1 MPGLVGRRAPV
12 RRGERGTAW
21 LRGITALAF
30 AGLTLA
36 GCSLVSPVGCGG
48 SIPGAS
54 PACSHGPT
62 GAPGGL
68 SRDAAIAAARRVAP
82 PASADPAVVWASI
95 ERDPFAPLSMTEARL
110 VWKVRLQGSFA
121 VGPCPSGFLDR
132 PASSADAACLD
143 GDSGLIV
150 VLDYFSGA
158 LVGWDH

>member
-12 RRGERGTAW
+12 RRGVRGTAW

-82 PASADPAVVWASI
+82 PASADPTVVWASI

-110 VWKVRLQGSFA
+110 VWKVRLQGVVRPRA
-121 VGPCPSGFLDR
+121 VPVGVPGQAGIVR
-132 PASSADAACLD
+132 
-143 GDSGLIV
+143 GRGLP
-150 VLDYFSGA
+150 
-158 LVGWDH
+158 